1 VSDVRLDRLRKGL
14 PGASLALAAGTL
26 LLGLVVLFGWHTGNR
41 TLVQVLPQFVPM
53 QYNTALGFVFCGAAL
68 LGLALGR
75 PRVGV
80 AAAGIASDKLSLV
93 FEEFAQAE
101 DDGHAVVTARGGEE
115 GLRGLP
121 GGRGGERE

>member
-1 VSDVRLDRLRKGL
+1 V
-14 PGASLALAAGTL
+14 A
-26 LLGLVVLFGWHTGNR
+26 
-41 TLVQVLPQFVPM
+41 
-53 QYNTALGFVFCGAAL
+53 
-68 LGLALGR
+68 
-75 PRVGV
+75 V
-80 AAAGIASDKLSLV
+80 AAAGIASDELDLV